1 MKTLLATIA
10 LSLGIYS
17 AEAVSFTVLHD
28 TAQKL
33 TVELDWHPGAP
44 PSPIPP
50 SGIYQGL
57 HSVQFDLTPYQSGEF
72 DVVHVD
78 LLAFGPVFGPNDLA
92 LGWMHGV
99 GILLFKYPF
108 FGPGE
113 AEFVDVV
120 QMSGKLAPD
129 QMSARW
135 TFFAKDYLPYL
146 PAVPVP
152 DTGSTLGMLA
162 LALVP
167 LFRRKA

>member
-1 MKTLLATIA
+1 MKKSLIAIA

-17 AEAVSFTVLHD
+17 AEAISFTVLHD
-28 TAQKL
+28 TRQKL

-108 FGPGE
+108 FGTVDP
-113 AEFVDVV
+113 EFVDVV
-120 QMSGKLAPD
+120 EMSGKLAPD
-129 QMSARW
+129 QMSNRW

-152 DTGSTLGMLA
+152 DISSTFGLFTIA
-162 LALVP
+162 LCGLMI
-167 LFRRKA
+167 FKR